1 MVLDFNLVFANPE
14 QEKNVYF
21 IHTCQDAEVLIN
33 IPFHFQHHMLFLKC
47 LAPGNSKL
55 LRPKGQP

>member
-1 MVLDFNLVFANPE
+1 MIVLYFSLIFANPE

-33 IPFHFQHHMLFLKC
+33 IPFHFQHHMLKKC
-47 LAPGNSKL
+47 F
-55 LRPKGQP
+55 